1 MPQEEPGPYFFSAMR
16 GVPTERRIEIVHQLV
31 GIGVHRAGDGADM
44 SEALNK
50 LHIYE
55 FTTLRLF
62 IGGRTRTADDMAMEV
77 TAFLLTNPLPLTST
91 PERSGD

>member
-1 MPQEEPGPYFFSAMR
+1 MTQEPGQYFFSAMR
-16 GVPTERRIEIVHQLV
+16 GVPVERQVEIVHQLV
-31 GIGVHRAGDGADM
+31 GIVVHRAGDDADM

-55 FTTLRLF
+55 LATLRLF
-62 IGGRTRTADDMAMEV
+62 LGGTTETAEEMAGKV
-77 TAFLLTNPLPLTST
+77 VAFCLSNPLPLTST